1 MSEMHDYIEDG
12 YTQPGYIAAAEG
24 LHGPLEFE
32 FRPALGKLADK
43 ITSLIQGDRPD
54 YEAFWN
60 AVAKALGSE
69 PRLLQ
74 SWSLKDSKGQAVPIN
89 EAAIQRVRQLMVH
102 KLWMIVS
109 GHRPSDPRPDGSQ
122 PAKATPEADVKN

>member
-1 MSEMHDYIEDG
+1 MSCDFIEDG
-12 YTQPGYIAAAEG
+12 YSQPGYIAAEPNG

-43 ITSLIQGDRPD
+43 ITGMIQGENPS
-54 YEAFWN
+54 YEGFWD
-60 AVAKALGSE
+60 AVAKALGTD

-74 SWSLKDSKGQAVPIN
+74 SWSLKDSKGNAVQIT
-89 EAAIQRVRQLMVH
+89 AANIQRVNQLIVH

-122 PAKATPEADVKN
+122 PPKATVEADTKN